1 MPPVLKPSRAY
12 HEALRRIGIQTPG
25 ELGIQTPVQLTVAVD
40 DFSHLAFPLSV
51 GIAVGWTQTPGTIT
65 THAGF
70 ELVAGARTRGIFV
83 DWIDEQSFNAAKL
96 FVQTAPADF
105 VAGVLTPR
113 CVSGP
118 PIESTFNQARMTSPL
133 PNPSENFQTRA
144 NQIYDL
150 GLYLAPGER
159 LIMVHIN
166 TNSTG
171 TYAVRWREY
180 PTTGPVEP

>member
-1 MPPVLKPSRAY
+1 MPELKPARAY
-12 HEALRRIGIQTPG
+12 HEALRRIGIQNPG
-25 ELGIQTPVQLTVAVD
+25 EVGIQTPVQLVAQVD

-51 GIAVGWTQTPGTIT
+51 GIAVGWVQTPGTIT

-83 DWIDEQSFNAAKL
+83 EWVDEQSFNAAKL
-96 FVQTAPADF
+96 FVQSAPADF
-105 VAGVLTPR
+105 VVLGITPT

-118 PIESTFNQARMTSPL
+118 PIQSTFNRARMTSPL
-133 PNPSENFQTRA
+133 INPNENFQTRS